1 VLTTNAWPR
10 KLVEGGQGYHRLHSL
25 DPDRQMEEASQRS
38 LHSSAPPT
46 KKALTKTLIMTDF
59 IRRYDD

>member
-25 DPDRQMEEASQRS
+25 DPDRQMEEAG
-38 LHSSAPPT
+38 
-46 KKALTKTLIMTDF
+46 KEVF
-59 IRRYDD
+59 IQARPQPKRLLLKP